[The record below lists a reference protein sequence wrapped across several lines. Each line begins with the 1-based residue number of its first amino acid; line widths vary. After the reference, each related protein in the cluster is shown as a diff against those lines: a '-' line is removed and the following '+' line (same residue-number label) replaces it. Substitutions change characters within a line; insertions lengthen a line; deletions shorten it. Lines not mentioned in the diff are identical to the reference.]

1 MTWNLRRSRLLG
13 APLREKR
20 GTAPIAMLAIGLS
33 LSACG
38 GGGGGSGGNDDGED
52 PAPDYDWSVLRSTLD
67 SYVPDTV
74 SGYAF
79 NLNVDDVSQFTQA
92 GGDISVDSSVL
103 TASATKAPSAAAILT
118 LVDLALLDLD
128 EPVETYLQDSIDWPF
143 AKRSITMRM
152 LLNHTSG
159 LQTDPDCL
167 SEAVTV
173 TMQECVQEIADAAL
187 GFLPGTAFSYG
198 GGSYQVAGYIAT
210 VLSGQ
215 TWNDF
220 FDMALAEPLDMP
232 SYQFFGDENP
242 RVAGGGTTT
251 ADDYRHFQQMFLN
264 GGVYE
269 GRQVLSADIIAEMS
283 TDQIAGRLK
292 VGTPLD
298 RNDFPGYAFG
308 WWISSPE
315 LHPGSTG
322 PELSDPGLFG
332 AVPWLDLDLN
342 YSAVSLILSDTDT
355 GLDIFSTARGLILDE
370 LLGTEESAQP

>member
-1 MTWNLRRSRLLG
+1 MKWNLRHSRRLG
-13 APLREKR
+13 TRLREKR
-20 GTAPIAMLAIGLS
+20 GTPQIAMLAVCLS

-38 GGGGGSGGNDDGED
+38 VS
-52 PAPDYDWSVLRSTLD
+52 DYDWSALRSTLD

-74 SGYAF
+74 SGYVF
-79 NLNVDDVSQFTQA
+79 NLNVHGLSQFTQA
-92 GGDISVDSSVL
+92 GGNIRVDSSVP

-118 LVDLALLDLD
+118 LVDLGLLDLD
-128 EPVETYLQDSIDWPF
+128 EPVETYLQDSIDWPS
-143 AKRSITMRM
+143 AKHSITMRM

-159 LQTDPDCL
+159 LQAAPDCL
-167 SEAVTV
+167 SDTATV

-187 GFLPGTAFSYG
+187 GFWPGSAFSYG
-198 GGSYQVAGYIAT
+198 GGSYQVAGYVAT
-210 VLSGQ
+210 ILSGQ

-220 FDMALAEPLDMP
+220 FDMVLAEPLDMP
-232 SYQFFGDENP
+232 SYQFFGDQNP

-251 ADDYRHFQQMFLN
+251 ADDYRHFQQMFLD

-269 GRQVLSADIIAEMS
+269 GRQVLSADMIAEMS
-283 TDQIAGRLK
+283 TDQITGLPK

-298 RNDFPGYAFG
+298 PDDFPGYTFG
-308 WWISSPE
+308 WWISSPD
-315 LHPGSTG
+315 LHPGSAG

-342 YSAVSLILSDTDT
+342 YSAVLLILSDSRT

-370 LLGTEESAQP
+370 LLGTDAAAQAQQPVGP